1 MMELRH
7 LRYFQAVGREEHF
20 GRAATRLNVAQ
31 PALTRQI
38 RDLERELGVD
48 LFERLPRGVRLSPAG
63 RQFLGEVGDI
73 LARVE
78 HAAERARGFAT
89 GSLGSVRV
97 GFSELASGDSTVPQ
111 RLVDF
116 RSREP
121 NVALNLMPMGS
132 MEQVEAVKAGRLDV
146 AIVYDI
152 HYRAADLEALATQA
166 IGATEIVLAICRD
179 HPFADRRQL
188 RIADLAGEPMLW
200 PRRDLQ
206 PAFHDALMARCLAQS
221 VTPRIIQEV
230 QTNSILLSLVSVGM
244 GHGFISASG
253 RDERWGN
260 VALRPV
266 DDLDLTLRLHML
278 WRKADPSPALKRF
291 VELTG
296 EGA

>member
-1 MMELRH
+1 MELRH

-63 RQFLGEVGDI
+63 RQFLDEVGDI

-78 HAAERARGFAT
+78 HAAERVRGFAT
-89 GSLGSVRV
+89 GSLGTVRV
-97 GFSELASGDSTVPQ
+97 GFSELASGDATVPH

-116 RSREP
+116 RAREP
-121 NVALNLMPMGS
+121 NVDLSLMPMGS
-132 MEQVEAVKAGRLDV
+132 MEQVEAVKSGRLDV

-152 HYRAADLEALATQA
+152 HYRPADLELLAGQA
-166 IGATEIVLAICRD
+166 IGVTEIVLAVCRD
-179 HPFADRRQL
+179 HPFAQRNRL
-188 RIADLAGEPMLW
+188 HVADLAREPMLW

-206 PAFHDALMARCLAQS
+206 PAFHDALMGRCLAHG
-221 VTPRIIQEV
+221 VTPRIVQEV

-260 VALRPV
+260 VALRAV

-291 VELTG
+291 VEVMG
-296 EGA
+296 EG